1 MIVTSMLI
9 NISAPILHRNQ
20 KKLYVNLGKGLYS
33 PAFAGLARAVL
44 LCCKKW
50 QRLHIPNRIGCSTRM
65 IRKATSPILQDL
77 HKSSLPIRYLCAFF
91 SHLSL

>member
-20 KKLYVNLGKGLYS
+20 KKLYVNLGKGLCS
-33 PAFAGLARAVL
+33 PASAGLARVVL

-50 QRLHIPNRIGCSTRM
+50 QRLHISNHTGCSTRM
-65 IRKATSPILQDL
+65 TRKATSPIL
-77 HKSSLPIRYLCAFF
+77 
-91 SHLSL
+91 